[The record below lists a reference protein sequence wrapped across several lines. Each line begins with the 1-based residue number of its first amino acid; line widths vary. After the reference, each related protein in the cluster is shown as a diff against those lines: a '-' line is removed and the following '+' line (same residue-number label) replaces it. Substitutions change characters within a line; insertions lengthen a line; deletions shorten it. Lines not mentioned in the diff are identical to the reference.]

1 MRKLLLFK
9 VPNEQSELGYAST
22 APLISCLR
30 FALQLLLTALCNS
43 IFQTPWDKILQSAD
57 AIAASHQLYA
67 RNVEK
72 DVEHALRGFQNRREM
87 QSINTISANLQS
99 MAKELDEAQERSDK
113 LSRKGGKANA
123 QKVDQATSRLEAA
136 QQQWESQAPFIF
148 ESLQA
153 LDEQRINHL
162 RDVLTQLVTHEVD
175 QAARTQASAED
186 VLNTLLEVQTDQ
198 EIKNFVQ
205 RTTAGRPKLEKRT
218 TSTRQGSVAATPSLA
233 PPSLSGHRDD
243 DDGVSEHSGFREKD
257 QGGM

>member
-1 MRKLLLFK
+1 MA
-9 VPNEQSELGYAST
+9 ASPT
-22 APLISCLR
+22 DSVR
-30 FALQLLLTALCNS
+30 NS

-72 DVEHALRGFQNRREM
+72 DVEQALRAFQTRKEM

-113 LSRKGGKANA
+113 LSRKGGRANA

-136 QQQWESQAPFIF
+136 QQQWGSQAPFIF

-198 EIKNFVQ
+198 EIKNFVH

-218 TSTRQGSVAATPSLA
+218 TSARQSSSAAATPSLA
-233 PPSLSGHRDD
+233 PPSLSGHRGDD

-257 QGGM
+257 QGGTLQLDLKLGISFSSL